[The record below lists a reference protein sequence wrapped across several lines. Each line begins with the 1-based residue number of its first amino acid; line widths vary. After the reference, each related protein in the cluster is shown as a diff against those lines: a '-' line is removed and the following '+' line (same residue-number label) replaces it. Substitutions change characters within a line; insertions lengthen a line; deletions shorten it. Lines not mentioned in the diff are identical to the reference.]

1 MISAKPLTS
10 AEGAL
15 GSELRYCMQSA
26 YFGVFLHVCCI
37 RLASFGWIFLHS
49 VTTKVVHTMRMRNA
63 NGFNIVMF
71 LRMEKGGSNTNFA
84 RSKEE

>member
-1 MISAKPLTS
+1 
-10 AEGAL
+10 
-15 GSELRYCMQSA
+15 MQSA